1 MDVVI
6 NQVAIW
12 QPCGAKKLHARKMPV
27 GIKYREPN
35 GVIYKIANKVLTR
48 YAKDYTIGKTKFSLF
63 IRTDSDNDKAVES
76 FMDACA
82 KNVTG
87 EYVKSS
93 IAGASIEKFEY
104 TPYIFGQTQF
114 TEEK

>member
-1 MDVVI
+1 MDVII

-48 YAKDYTIGKTKFSLF
+48 YAKDYSIGKTKFSLF
-63 IRTDSDNDKAVES
+63 VRSDSDDEKTVEN
-76 FMDACA
+76 FMNVCA
-82 KNVTG
+82 KDMTAD
-87 EYVKSS
+87 YVKNA
-93 IAGASIEKFEY
+93 IAGSSSEKFEY